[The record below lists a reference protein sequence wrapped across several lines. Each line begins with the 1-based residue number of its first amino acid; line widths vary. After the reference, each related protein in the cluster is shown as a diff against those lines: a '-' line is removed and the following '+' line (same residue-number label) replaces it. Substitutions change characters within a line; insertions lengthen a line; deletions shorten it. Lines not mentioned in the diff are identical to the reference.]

1 MTIDNGPQLT
11 AGDSANAYFFPSGDG
26 FSNTTTS
33 ADTYLSVPAT
43 VTATVLNS
51 SNSVV
56 NTLLD
61 NVSESGGWLYPTWD
75 GTNSGGSVVAD
86 GSYTVKIVAT
96 NDAGSSTL
104 TYQRQVA
111 SGTPG
116 PAHHPDRRGHP
127 VGDGRVRLH
136 PEYVVHRHLPDLPGT
151 RHLPRHRHLG
161 KWERHLAGQWRHHRL
176 RQRRYDPQCDRRPS
190 PIRWVT
196 PRPGPTPTRRR

>member
-1 MTIDNGPQLT
+1 M
-11 AGDSANAYFFPSGDG
+11 
-26 FSNTTTS
+26 
-33 ADTYLSVPAT
+33 PAT

-116 PAHHPDRRGHP
+116 QLTTPTAGATLSGTAGFVFTPNTSFTDTFPISQVRVTCLGTATSASGNGTWQGS
-127 VGDGRVRLH
+127 GDTTDCANGASTLNATVEVTD
-136 PEYVVHRHLPDLPGT
+136 P
-151 RHLPRHRHLG
+151 LG
-161 KWERHLAGQWRHHRL
+161 NTQTWS
-176 RQRRYDPQCDRRPS
+176 D
-190 PIRWVT
+190 
-196 PRPGPTPTRRR
+196 PTRRR